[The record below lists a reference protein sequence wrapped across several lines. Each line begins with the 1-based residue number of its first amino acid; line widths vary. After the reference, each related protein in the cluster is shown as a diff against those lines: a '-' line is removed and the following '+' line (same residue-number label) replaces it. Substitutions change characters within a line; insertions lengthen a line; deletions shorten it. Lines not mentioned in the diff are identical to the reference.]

1 MTRSKVCSMNGPIW
15 FIPHRALSAHQD
27 QQSLRFRH
35 FTGLLDLTDI
45 HFETD
50 TRRRDLLAFICS
62 HRPAESFTASRE
74 VRINQLAH
82 ILAKALGEQPGIA
95 LFTRRFLESRCSGE

>member
-1 MTRSKVCSMNGPIW
+1 MCVSMNGPTW

-27 QQSLRFRH
+27 QHSLRFRH
-35 FTGLLDLTDI
+35 FTGLLNLAEI

-62 HRPAESFTASRE
+62 HRPAESLTASRE

-82 ILAKALGEQPGIA
+82 ILAKALGEQPGMTH
-95 LFTRRFLESRCSGE
+95 LTRRFLEFRCSGE